1 MDLPSSPKKAAAT
14 TSSAHRLRDRRAEPG
29 VFDTART
36 AFAWLVTGPHP
47 VALDGRRIRGLPPR
61 LMPLDEVG
69 ALLITKGCPQETR
82 DAVWTALVTRSRA
95 EAGTWTVACV
105 GLALPVLVP
114 VAAKLTNRFRG
125 DVHDVHSAVLTGFLE
140 ALADVDLTRP
150 AILVRLR
157 WAAYR
162 AGHRA
167 LRDALDAASPV
178 ADLGARALAP
188 EHAGGHP
195 DFVLVAAVKAGV
207 LTLAEAAL
215 IGETRFG
222 ELSLADAAQARG
234 QNYKATQQARH
245 RAERRLVTYLTS
257 LRDDQNVTPTRPRG
271 TAGTHPVNRTRAN
284 GAAERARRPVSPRT
298 AKPGVGGCGA
308 RSPER
313 PRPSRP
319 ESGPRDVQEASS
331 CD

>member
-1 MDLPSSPKKAAAT
+1 MENSSTRKQS
-14 TSSAHRLRDRRAEPG
+14 TSRPRGEPG

-47 VALDGRRIRGLPPR
+47 VAIDGRTVRGLPPR
-61 LMPLDEVG
+61 LVPLDEVG
-69 ALLITKGCPQETR
+69 KLTIAKGCPQQTR

-95 EAGTWTVACV
+95 EGGTWTVACV
-105 GLALPVLVP
+105 GLALPVLLP

-125 DVHDVHSAVLTGFLE
+125 EVHDIHAAVLTGFLE

-167 LRDALDAASPV
+167 LREALDAAAPV
-178 ADLGARALAP
+178 ADLGARAPGP
-188 EHAGGHP
+188 EHTGGHP
-195 DFVLVAAVKAGV
+195 DFVLLAAVEAGV
-207 LTLAEAAL
+207 LTAAEATL

-234 QNYKATQQARH
+234 QTYKATQQARH
-245 RAERRLVTYLTS
+245 RAERKLAEYLS
-257 LRDDQNVTPTRPRG
+257 DDEADPRRKVRRSS
-271 TAGTHPVNRTRAN
+271 ARAS
-284 GAAERARRPVSPRT
+284 EKTRRPVSPR
-298 AKPGVGGCGA
+298 PPRSGVGDHGTRLPA
-308 RSPER
+308 RS
-313 PRPSRP
+313 RPSRSTSEP
-319 ESGPRDVQEASS
+319 GAVQEASS